1 MTKLRGKKCL
11 SIVPRHG
18 NGISKTKKDKI
29 ENIAD
34 LFGIFDINY
43 IVA

>member
-1 MTKLRGKKCL
+1 M
-11 SIVPRHG
+11 SIYRTTPWKW
-18 NGISKTKKDKI
+18 NFKNKKKDKI